1 MHQSAKIIAQPASG
15 RKPLLSREELLR
27 RLWDNHNP
35 DGSARR

>member
-1 MHQSAKIIAQPASG
+1 MPQSAEIITQAASG
-15 RKPLLSREELLR
+15 RKPILSREELMR

>member
-1 MHQSAKIIAQPASG
+1 MPKSAKIIRQGAAR